1 MFLYKFAIQYNF
13 KMKIGDAIKQKE
25 FKSEFQKLF
34 INIIYTANWLNN
46 ESIKTLKPFGISPQQ
61 YNVLRILKG
70 QHPNAITVNNI
81 IDRMLDKSSNA
92 SRLVEK
98 LKQKGL
104 VERDVC
110 NNDRRQVDIKIT
122 IKGIA
127 IVEEISKKM
136 DSFNN
141 IKDAITIEEAEKMN
155 TILDKLRN

>member
-1 MFLYKFAIQYNF
+1 
-13 KMKIGDAIKQKE
+13 MKIGDAIKQKE

-92 SRLVEK
+92 SRLVDK

-122 IKGIA
+122 TKGIA
-127 IVEEISKKM
+127 LVEDISKKM
-136 DSFNN
+136 DSFNK
-141 IKDAITIEEAEKMN
+141 IKESITIEEAEKMN
-155 TILDKLRN
+155 TILDNLRD